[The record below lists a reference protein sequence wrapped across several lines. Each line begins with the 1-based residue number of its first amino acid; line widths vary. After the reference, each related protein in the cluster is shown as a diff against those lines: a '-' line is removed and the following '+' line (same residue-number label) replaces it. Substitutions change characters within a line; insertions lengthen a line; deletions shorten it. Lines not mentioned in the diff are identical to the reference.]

1 VARGL
6 NEEAAREAM
15 AQFLARGLPLDGLY
29 TVTDGLALGAY
40 QAIKRAG
47 KTIPGDIAVVGIGDY
62 EISPFFDPPLSSV
75 GVSHSELAHAAAR
88 MLLRRIGQAKR
99 GSVRLT
105 VPVVERL
112 RESTAPAR

>member
-1 VARGL
+1 MS
-6 NEEAAREAM
+6 E
-15 AQFLARGLPLDGLY
+15 
-29 TVTDGLALGAY
+29 T
-40 QAIKRAG
+40 
-47 KTIPGDIAVVGIGDY
+47 DIAVVGIGDH

-88 MLLRRIGQAKR
+88 MLLRRIGQPKR

-112 RESTAPAR
+112 RESTAPIG